1 MARYYSYLIEC
12 GNDVIFFKTYV
23 TITGLTLPLIL
34 NQFQMALKNQ
44 LLLVLIPHNRKEQAV
59 NK

>member
-23 TITGLTLPLIL
+23 TITGLTLPL
-34 NQFQMALKNQ
+34 NTKSVSNGT
-44 LLLVLIPHNRKEQAV
+44 KESTSTRS
-59 NK
+59 NSS